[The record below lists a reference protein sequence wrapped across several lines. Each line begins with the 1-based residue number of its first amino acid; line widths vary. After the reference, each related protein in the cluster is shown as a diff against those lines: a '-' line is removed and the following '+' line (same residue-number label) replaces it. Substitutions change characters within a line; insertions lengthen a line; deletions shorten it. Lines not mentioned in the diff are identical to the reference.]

1 MSAQTALKGVVVVEA
16 EEGVVVTL
24 KCLVVIEVGTVDR
37 AEEVE
42 HFL

>member
-1 MSAQTALKGVVVVEA
+1 MVEA
-16 EEGVVVTL
+16 EEGVVVAQ
-24 KCLVVIEVGTVDR
+24 KCLVLVEVETVDR